1 MNDGIEKI
9 KEWAQEMEN
18 YEAIPWDRLPEID
31 LYMDQVI
38 TYMDRQLDGF
48 QRIKANKLLTPS
60 MINNYVKDKVLDRP
74 EQKKYSRNH
83 LAILTFI
90 CMLKPVLA
98 IQDISSLLHAL
109 LQDDTK
115 QELYDTFCSFQSQA
129 LHEVCGQVLA
139 TAEKGKPELI
149 KLAVLLSVE
158 ANARR
163 TAAERIVAELLCEAE
178 EKEDTKNKQPGKP
191 KG

>member
-178 EKEDTKNKQPGKP
+178 EKEDTKNKKPGKP

>member
-18 YEAIPWDRLPEID
+18 YEAVPWDRLPEID

-178 EKEDTKNKQPGKP
+178 EKEDTKNKKPGKP

>member
-115 QELYDTFCSFQSQA
+115 QELYDTSA
-129 LHEVCGQVLA
+129 LSNPKHC
-139 TAEKGKPELI
+139 
-149 KLAVLLSVE
+149 
-158 ANARR
+158 
-163 TAAERIVAELLCEAE
+163 
-178 EKEDTKNKQPGKP
+178 TKCAGRFWQRQKRENRSS
-191 KG
+191 

>member
-129 LHEVCGQVLA
+129 LHEVCGQVLT

-149 KLAVLLSVE
+149 KLAILLSVE

-178 EKEDTKNKQPGKP
+178 EKEDTKNKKPGKP

>member
-83 LAILTFI
+83 LALLTFI

-178 EKEDTKNKQPGKP
+178 EKEDTKNKKPGKP

>member
-1 MNDGIEKI
+1 
-9 KEWAQEMEN
+9 
-18 YEAIPWDRLPEID
+18 
-31 LYMDQVI
+31 
-38 TYMDRQLDGF
+38 
-48 QRIKANKLLTPS
+48 

-178 EKEDTKNKQPGKP
+178 EKEDTKNKKPGKP